1 MVSRPVEV
9 WVTGMAWSTALGDDL
24 EVVWQSLLAGRSGI
38 RSVDFPVALRSP
50 LASPLPDLDP
60 ALPLPERQH
69 RLTVTTIRR
78 ALQDA
83 GLAKA
88 TEEVVPVLATSY
100 GHHLDEPETESLS
113 RWAVEAAR
121 EAGCQHAPITV
132 STACS
137 AGADALLL
145 GLSLIR
151 RGFTDICLCG
161 GADILTPAKR
171 LGHSQL
177 GTLSADGLRAF
188 DRARSGTVLGEGAGF
203 LVLETRAAALA
214 RGARPYGILAGA
226 GSANDA
232 VSAVAPDL
240 SGDCLALAVRRALCD
255 AGLTAHEVGCISTHG
270 TGTRL
275 NDEVETKTYSDLF
288 ASSPRL
294 PLLFGTK
301 GAFGHTLGATGALEA
316 ISLLLALGNQQ
327 VPPIVGLENPLT
339 GIALPLAMR
348 TALACPAEVGI
359 SVTLGFGGFDTCLV
373 FQRAR
378 EAMR

>member
-1 MVSRPVEV
+1 
-9 WVTGMAWSTALGDDL
+9 WVG
-24 EVVWQSLLAGRSGI
+24 
-38 RSVDFPVALRSP
+38 
-50 LASPLPDLDP
+50 
-60 ALPLPERQH
+60 
-69 RLTVTTIRR
+69 
-78 ALQDA
+78 
-83 GLAKA
+83 
-88 TEEVVPVLATSY
+88 
-100 GHHLDEPETESLS
+100 
-113 RWAVEAAR
+113 
-121 EAGCQHAPITV
+121 
-132 STACS
+132 
-137 AGADALLL
+137 
-145 GLSLIR
+145 
-151 RGFTDICLCG
+151 
-161 GADILTPAKR
+161 
-171 LGHSQL
+171 
-177 GTLSADGLRAF
+177 
-188 DRARSGTVLGEGAGF
+188 
-203 LVLETRAAALA
+203 RAA
-214 RGARPYGILAGA
+214 YGILAGA

-339 GIALPLAMR
+339 EIALPLAMP

>member
-100 GHHLDEPETESLS
+100 GHHLDVPETESLS

-203 LVLETRAAALA
+203 
-214 RGARPYGILAGA
+214 
-226 GSANDA
+226 
-232 VSAVAPDL
+232 
-240 SGDCLALAVRRALCD
+240 
-255 AGLTAHEVGCISTHG
+255 
-270 TGTRL
+270 
-275 NDEVETKTYSDLF
+275 
-288 ASSPRL
+288 
-294 PLLFGTK
+294 
-301 GAFGHTLGATGALEA
+301 
-316 ISLLLALGNQQ
+316 
-327 VPPIVGLENPLT
+327 
-339 GIALPLAMR
+339 
-348 TALACPAEVGI
+348 
-359 SVTLGFGGFDTCLV
+359 
-373 FQRAR
+373 
-378 EAMR
+378 

>member
-1 MVSRPVEV
+1 MVSRPVEA

-24 EVVWQSLLAGRSGI
+24 EGVWQNLLAGRSGI
-38 RSVDFPVALRSP
+38 HPVDLPLALRSP
-50 LASPLPDLDP
+50 LASPLPDL
-60 ALPLPERQH
+60 AATLPLPERQH
-69 RLTVTTIRR
+69 RLTVTTLRR

-83 GLAKA
+83 GLAHDTTK
-88 TEEVVPVLATSY
+88 VIPVLATSY
-100 GHHLDEPETESLS
+100 AHHLDVPETTSLS
-113 RWAVEAAR
+113 QWAVEAAR
-121 EAGCQHAPITV
+121 EAGCQRAPVTV

-151 RGFTDICLCG
+151 AGFADVCLCG

-177 GTLSADGLRAF
+177 GTLSAEGLRAF
-188 DRARSGTVLGEGAGF
+188 DTAHSGTVLGEGAGF
-203 LVLETRAAALA
+203 LVLETPATARS

-240 SGDCLALAVRRALCD
+240 SGGCLALAVQRALRS
-255 AGLTAHEVGCISTHG
+255 AGLSANEVGCISTHG

-275 NDEVETKTYSDLF
+275 NDEVEAKTYHELF
-288 ASSPRL
+288 TDSPSP

-316 ISLLLALGNQQ
+316 ISLLLALDKQQ
-327 VPPIVGLENPLT
+327 VPPIVGLENPLA
-339 GIALPLAMR
+339 GIRLPLAMGA
-348 TALACPAEVGI
+348 ALACPAEVGL

-378 EAMR
+378 ETMQ